1 MNMKI
6 MNKQLFFAAVASIA
20 LFSCTNDDITGG
32 NPGTEQATTDAIAF
46 GSGFKALTRST
57 EGAAAAALLNNRFIV
72 GGFKTAN
79 GTDYNKVFDNYAVKW
94 VENTAGKTESNT
106 SDWEYVGVTPLSPV
120 TSITSSVGQTVK
132 FWDYSSQSYDFIAY
146 STGTATEVK
155 TDAEISA
162 SKVMVEAIDHTNKGT
177 KAYTLKGAAN
187 DLAGC
192 YIADLVTVNKADY
205 KKEVNIAFH
214 SLSSKVRI
222 ALYETIPG
230 YKVKNVQFYNA
241 APTTLGTG
249 TSTTATLIGSFPNT
263 GTGTYTVS
271 FDNNGKAQ
279 ISPSGFSAGASAS
292 YGTFPSNEI
301 GTTSAAPTFAGTSPY
316 YQTVLPVATGNS
328 LQLAVDYT
336 LESEDGSGEVIK
348 VYGATAHIPATY
360 TKWQP
365 NFAYTYIFKISNN
378 TNGWTSTVT
387 TDPSGLFPITFD
399 AVVLDSEEAGK
410 QATITTVATPSIT
423 TYQKGHDTTKNEYA
437 ASNGKIYIQVMIG
450 NTLQADL
457 DTKGKLYT
465 ASTTSTLIT
474 EASVMD
480 ALNLVESG
488 TTGRNGIT
496 LTDVGT
502 TASLN
507 STITAIPGEDGND
520 ITVDTKTAAEFTP
533 SAGTYAYVYDTGTYS
548 PVKLT
553 TTPSDFTTAYYS
565 DAACTTPCTGTVPS
579 GGGTYYQKESY
590 IYTAEKYTSQ
600 PADFTTAGIY
610 YEDPNG
616 TKDVTT
622 SPAATFSSETYYY
635 KKYTVNHK
643 VYGVKVIKVVS

>member
-1 MNMKI
+1 MTIMK
-6 MNKQLFFAAVASIA
+6 KQLLFAAVASIA
-20 LFSCTNDDITGG
+20 LFSCTSDDLAGG
-32 NPGTEQATTDAIAF
+32 DPGTEQATTDAIAF

-57 EGAAAAALLNNRFIV
+57 EGAAAAALLHNRFIV
-72 GGFKTAN
+72 GGFKTADGN
-79 GTDYNKVFDNYAVKW
+79 TYNKVFDNYAVKW

-132 FWDYSSQSYDFIAY
+132 FWDYSTTSYDFIAY
-146 STGTATEVK
+146 STGTAAEVKEDTEV
-155 TDAEISA
+155 SA
-162 SKVMVEAIDHTNKGT
+162 GKVKVTAINHETKGT
-177 KAYTLKGAAN
+177 SAYTLKGAAN

-192 YIADLVTVNKADY
+192 YIADLVTVNKTDY

-230 YKVKNVQFYNA
+230 YKVKDVKFYSA
-241 APTTLGTG
+241 APATLGTG

-263 GTGTYTVS
+263 GTGTYTVF

-279 ISPSGFSAGASAS
+279 ISPSGFSEGASAS

-399 AVVLDSEEAGK
+399 AVVLDNQVGGS
-410 QATITTVATPSIT
+410 QSTITTVASPSIT
-423 TYQKGHDTTKNEYA
+423 TYQKGHDTSKNEYA
-437 ASNGKIYIQVMIG
+437 ATNGKIYVQVMVD
-450 NTLQADL
+450 NTLKNDL

-465 ASTTSTLIT
+465 VSKTTDCKVEIS
-474 EASVMD
+474 EATVLD
-480 ALNLVESG
+480 ALNIVETG
-488 TTGRNGIT
+488 TTGRNGII

-507 STITAIPGEDGND
+507 STITTIPGEDGKN
-520 ITVDTKTAAEFTP
+520 ITVVTKTAAEFTP
-533 SAGTYAYVYDTGTYS
+533 TADNTYAYVYDTGTYS

-553 TTPSDFTTAYYS
+553 TTPSDFTSAYYS
-565 DAACTTPCTGTVPS
+565 DAACTTLCTGTVPS
-579 GGGTYYQKESY
+579 GGGTYYQKDSY
-590 IYTAEKYTSQ
+590 IYTAVLFTGSETKPS
-600 PADFTTAGIY
+600 DWTTAY
-610 YEDPNG
+610 FKDPNG
-616 TKDVTT
+616 TTAVVDADF
-622 SPAATFSSETYYY
+622 AAGTFY
-635 KKYTVNHK
+635 KKYTVSHK
-643 VYGVKVIKVVS
+643 IYGVKVIKVQ